1 MSENLP
7 IRVLIVDDHVMIRRG
22 LRSYLLGRSD
32 MAVVGEA
39 GDGEAAVQA
48 VASLRPEVVLLDINM
63 PKLDGIAAAGIIH
76 RQHPSVKILM
86 LTSFQES
93 DLMRAALA
101 AGAAGYLLKDAPEE
115 DLIAAIR
122 LAHRGHRIVP
132 PGLDELGIAPQAIE
146 PPAAPVPPPPPPKAA
161 PELTERER
169 EILALM
175 IAGMTN
181 KAIAHRSSLSL
192 STVKFHVSN
201 VIAKLGVSSR
211 TEAVSV
217 ALKLRLF
224 P

>member
-115 DLIAAIR
+115 DLIAAMFTGR
-122 LAHRGHRIVP
+122 KRS
-132 PGLDELGIAPQAIE
+132 Q
-146 PPAAPVPPPPPPKAA
+146 
-161 PELTERER
+161 PEAGTKPLHFASPW
-169 EILALM
+169 LAL
-175 IAGMTN
+175 ALF
-181 KAIAHRSSLSL
+181 AAS
-192 STVKFHVSN
+192 
-201 VIAKLGVSSR
+201 GVCVWLLISQP
-211 TEAVSV
+211 VN
-217 ALKLRLF
+217 